1 MKALARVAHE
11 PGALE
16 LCSIPD
22 PDPGSGEVVV
32 AVAAAGLCGSDL
44 EAYHQRLASTTP
56 LTRVPGHEFSGRI
69 VALGAGVEGW
79 SVGDHVVSETAAYVC
94 GTCALCRSGQYNLC
108 PWRRGFGFGVDG
120 AFAPYVRV
128 PVRCLHRVPASLPL
142 HLAALTEPTCV
153 TYNAVVEK
161 STVAPGDLVVVVG
174 SGTIGLLALQWARS
188 RGAGVALVGI
198 TGDEAR
204 LAVAREL
211 GAVATWDALKDDID
225 TMVRE
230 RTDGLGVPLVVDA
243 VGGSALSM
251 DLALRIVRPAGQI
264 TKVGWFAGTTN
275 PTMDALVAKAVRLQ
289 GSFSHTW
296 PMWERCLQLLAAG
309 TIQLAPIVSDDL
321 PLSRWQDGYARS
333 ESREA
338 VKVIFRP
345 DAKSER

>member
-1 MKALARVAHE
+1 M
-11 PGALE
+11 
-16 LCSIPD
+16 CSIPD
-22 PDPGSGEVVV
+22 PDPGPGEVVI

-44 EAYHQRLASTTP
+44 EAYHQRLATSTP
-56 LTRVPGHEFSGRI
+56 LPRVPGHEFSGRI

-79 SVGDHVVSETAAYVC
+79 SVGDRVVSETAAYVC
-94 GTCALCRSGQYNLC
+94 GTCALCRCGQYNLC
-108 PWRRGFGFGVDG
+108 PQRRGFGFAVDG

-128 PVRCLHRVPASLPL
+128 PVRCLHRVPDRLPL

-161 STVAPGDLVVVVG
+161 STVVPGDFVVVVG

-188 RGAGVALVGI
+188 SGADVALVGI
-198 TGDEAR
+198 SGDEAR
-204 LAVAREL
+204 LGVAREL
-211 GAVATWDALKDDID
+211 GAVATWDALKNDVD
-225 TMVRE
+225 TAVRE
-230 RTDGLGVPLVVDA
+230 RTDGLGVPFVVDA

-264 TKVGWFAGTTN
+264 TKIGWFAGTTN

-345 DAKSER
+345 HAES

>member
-16 LCSIPD
+16 MCSIPD
-22 PDPGSGEVVV
+22 PDPGPGEVVI
-32 AVAAAGLCGSDL
+32 AVTAAGLCGSDL
-44 EAYHQRLASTTP
+44 EAYPQRLASTTP
-56 LTRVPGHEFSGRI
+56 LPRVPGHEFSGRI
-69 VALGAGVEGW
+69 VALGVGVEGW

-153 TYNAVVEK
+153 TYNAVV
-161 STVAPGDLVVVVG
+161 
-174 SGTIGLLALQWARS
+174 
-188 RGAGVALVGI
+188 
-198 TGDEAR
+198 
-204 LAVAREL
+204 
-211 GAVATWDALKDDID
+211 
-225 TMVRE
+225 
-230 RTDGLGVPLVVDA
+230 
-243 VGGSALSM
+243 
-251 DLALRIVRPAGQI
+251 
-264 TKVGWFAGTTN
+264 
-275 PTMDALVAKAVRLQ
+275 AKAVRLQ
-289 GSFSHTW
+289 GAFSHAW

-321 PLSRWQDGYARS
+321 PLSQWQDGYARS

-345 DAKSER
+345 HAES

>member
-1 MKALARVAHE
+1 VKALARVAHE

-16 LCSIPD
+16 MCSIPD
-22 PDPGSGEVVV
+22 PDPGPGEVVI

-56 LTRVPGHEFSGRI
+56 LPRVPGHEFSGRI
-69 VALGAGVEGW
+69 VALGVAVEGW

-94 GTCALCRSGQYNLC
+94 ETCALCRSGQYNLC

-161 STVAPGDLVVVVG
+161 SMVAPGDFVVVVG

-188 RGAGVALVGI
+188 RGADAALVGI

-211 GAVATWDALKDDID
+211 GAVATWDALKDDVD
-225 TMVRE
+225 AAVRE

-243 VGGSALSM
+243 VGGSASSM

-345 DAKSER
+345 RAES